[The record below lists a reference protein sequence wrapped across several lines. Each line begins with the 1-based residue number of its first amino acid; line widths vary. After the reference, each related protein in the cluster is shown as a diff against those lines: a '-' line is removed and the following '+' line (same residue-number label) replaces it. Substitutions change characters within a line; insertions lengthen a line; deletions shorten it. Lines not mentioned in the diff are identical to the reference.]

1 MSRKKNDKEKEE
13 IVNPRHQLF
22 ILSRLRNLEKP
33 FTKILKDMPITFEVD
48 VEKDYL
54 YKRGKE
60 KGKEELR
67 QKLLKKEK
75 EFKEQILKKEE
86 ELREK
91 AKKNEAQTI
100 IGFYNVGNDI
110 KTIAKALNI
119 TQKKVKQI
127 IEKWKK
133 TS

>member
-33 FTKILKDMPITFEVD
+33 FTKILEDMPITFEVD

-119 TQKKVKQI
+119 TQKKVKQV
-127 IEKWKK
+127 IEEWKNK
-133 TS
+133 K